1 MNTVPLGY
9 GVFSYLLQKK
19 RRSEMTSQFLK
30 NITNGQEIH
39 PKDEINVDSPV
50 EFESTD
56 KKGIIGISTNGKFTF
71 IGIGKSNPKCL
82 VETKEEKILA
92 YSKGEY
98 DVKVVAPNIKKIKL
112 KSKDSK
118 QLTICYW
125 DYPIS
130 SITSI
135 ITNYFKND
143 KITKII
149 NMTDNLDENWNDIL
163 SISLNNSVYNNDF
176 SIPKIQIVADS
187 VNKDISEISSKY
199 NFMIIKNNFD
209 KNKRE
214 IIEDQLLISII
225 SQNHENLNLDSN
237 NLLIWIMKYVENF
250 TISTGKFFTYYQDLI
265 PDVDKKTFINFIIA
279 HKIASLY
286 LKVDSNKEIELV
298 NTLNNII
305 ESNSN
310 TSIIIKNAILDYGL
324 VNSTNETN
332 KIDLNQSNFSTSYY
346 SIYY

>member
-1 MNTVPLGY
+1 MSENIIIY
-9 GVFSYLLQKK
+9 GSSSL
-19 RRSEMTSQFLK
+19 
-30 NITNGQEIH
+30 
-39 PKDEINVDSPV
+39 
-50 EFESTD
+50 
-56 KKGIIGISTNGKFTF
+56 ISLEL
-71 IGIGKSNPKCL
+71 I
-82 VETKEEKILA
+82 KILDKDT
-92 YSKGEY
+92 SKFY
-98 DVKVVAPNIKKIKL
+98 LFCRN
-112 KSKDSK
+112 
-118 QLTICYW
+118 
-125 DYPIS
+125 
-130 SITSI
+130 
-135 ITNYFKND
+135 KN
-143 KITKII
+143 
-149 NMTDNLDENWNDIL
+149 
-163 SISLNNSVYNNDF
+163 
-176 SIPKIQIVADS
+176 
-187 VNKDISEISSKY
+187 EIEK
-199 NFMIIKNNFD
+199 FIIKNNFD

-250 TISTGKFFTYYQDLI
+250 TISSGKFFTYYQDLI

-332 KIDLNQSNFSTSYY
+332 KIDLNHSNFSTSYY
-346 SIYY
+346 SIYYWFSLKYVIISHNTLQSTWL